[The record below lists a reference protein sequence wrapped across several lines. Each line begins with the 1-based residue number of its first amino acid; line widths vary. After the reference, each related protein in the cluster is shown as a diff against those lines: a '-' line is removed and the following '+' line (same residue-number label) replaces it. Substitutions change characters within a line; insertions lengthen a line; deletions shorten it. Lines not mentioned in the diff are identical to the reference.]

1 MRPVVAGH
9 PVEEV
14 KIVAAIVALLRI
26 FHPAIF
32 PIVVRVYSRNCSG
45 HIGEIEV
52 RQLAAALEAPDSGS
66 DFQPLCHLTGNVGAE
81 LELLGSGV
89 GDDSRVVDVGHG
101 DEIFGSSVGAVGRKV
116 VLLVYSFLI
125 DGVHPVGVRIGD
137 IVRVAGLGDS
147 VRILGLLPPQV
158 DHRLR
163 ERQDSVHILRRL
175 VHKRHIIG
183 IIGDHLELVGGLV
196 DGHHSAV
203 GDAYLTG
210 GLASVLCGDED
221 DAVSSPVSVDGA
233 GSRVLQ
239 HGHGL
244 DVIRVHVGDRT
255 LETIDYDKRIGG
267 VQCPDTADPE
277 RKSFLARTAGSL
289 AHRQTGVHSLKD
301 LGGARHR
308 TGFHLLG
315 VIDSGDRSG
324 DVHPLLR
331 AVADYD
337 KLFKFIGVRFQ
348 SHIDDIP
355 AGHLHLFGE
364 IAEEADGKSLR
375 VGGLDL
381 ELSVS
386 VRGDT
391 SHRVGNGDG
400 RTGQRLGCLIED
412 RTFHCSLLRGCG
424 QTDNGSGRGQKA
436 FF

>member
-1 MRPVVAGH
+1 MLPCDRLRPVETVLEYPLVGEVGVLSDGEVVQIVVAVGHVTGSERIGVENLGHSLVLGVGTPIVERGVVLYAERKLNIGKDSGVDVVRPVVAGH

-52 RQLAAALEAPDSGS
+52 RQLAAALEAPDSGT
-66 DFQPLCHLTGNVGAE
+66 DLQPLCHLTGNVGAE

-89 GDDSRVVDVGHG
+89 GDDSRIVDVGHR
-101 DEIFGSSVGAVGRKV
+101 DEIFGPSVGAVGRKV

-125 DGVHPVGVRIGD
+125 DRVHPVGVRIGD

-289 AHRQTGVHSLKD
+289 AHSQTGVHSLKD

-324 DVHPLLR
+324 DVHPFLR
-331 AVADYD
+331 AVADDD
-337 KLFKFIGVRFQ
+337 KLVQFV
-348 SHIDDIP
+348 
-355 AGHLHLFGE
+355 
-364 IAEEADGKSLR
+364 
-375 VGGLDL
+375 
-381 ELSVS
+381 
-386 VRGDT
+386 
-391 SHRVGNGDG
+391 
-400 RTGQRLGCLIED
+400 
-412 RTFHCSLLRGCG
+412 
-424 QTDNGSGRGQKA
+424 
-436 FF
+436 